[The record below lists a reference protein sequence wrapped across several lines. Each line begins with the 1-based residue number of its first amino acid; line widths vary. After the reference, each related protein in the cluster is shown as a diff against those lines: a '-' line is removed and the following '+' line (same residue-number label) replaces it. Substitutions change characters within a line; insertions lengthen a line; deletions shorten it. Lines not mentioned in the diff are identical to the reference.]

1 MTVCGLIPALLQR
14 HLIGLGCAVGARS
27 RRGGRQGW
35 FWDEAVSPDEVEALV
50 QLGTEA
56 LGTDRDALLRS
67 FGRFFFDG
75 LVPPPPA
82 FAIQPDPQRPRF
94 DVLFGPPMAA
104 ADGPGTQHWPFPGPL
119 LHLEDIQSELQN
131 CFPRMVGPT
140 WAPPVLSKDGAE
152 LRLACRPSRAGWGG
166 MAVGMVEALAPRC
179 GAVLLAAGAQ
189 PAAEGREWVAF
200 TLGRV
205 ASGGRL

>member
-50 QLGTEA
+50 QLGIEA
-56 LGTDRDALLRS
+56 LGIDRNALLRS

-82 FAIQPDPQRPRF
+82 FAILPDPQRPRF

-119 LHLEDIQSELQN
+119 LRLEDIQSELQI

-140 WAPPVLSKDGAE
+140 WAPPVLSRDGAE
-152 LRLACRPSRAGWGG
+152 LRLASRPSRAGWGG

-205 ASGGRL
+205 ASGGCL